1 MPANNPLNS
10 PARAEKSTD
19 NPIAYVIGGGPS
31 LKGFNFEGLKGRPCF
46 AANKGAFFTPWGY
59 IVSMDRDFIQH
70 FEAEIAPFGSRAFL
84 APPDPLKGRIP
95 GANYFSRSKTGDL
108 FGDLAVL
115 PGLSSG
121 FSAFAV
127 AARHGFK
134 RIALMGIDMIP
145 RQGHFHDG
153 YAHNK
158 GNDGIN
164 HQWIDAFDNSAK
176 ECEAN
181 GIEVRNFSPQSAVKG
196 FPRFERDLVWDWV

>member
-1 MPANNPLNS
+1 MPEPSNF
-10 PARAEKSTD
+10 PARAEKNSD

-31 LKGFNFEGLKGRPCF
+31 LKGFNFEGLRGRPCY

-59 IVSMDRDFIQH
+59 IVSMDRDFIGLY
-70 FEAEIAPFGSRAFL
+70 EAEIAAFGDRAYL
-84 APPDPLKGRIP
+84 APPDPMKGKIK
-95 GANYFSRSKTGDL
+95 GANYLSRSKTGLL
-108 FGDLAVL
+108 FGNPEDL

-176 ECEAN
+176 ECAEH
-181 GIEVRNFSPQSAVKG
+181 GIEVRNFSPESAVKG
-196 FPRFERDLVWDWV
+196 FPRFERESVWHWV